1 MNLTTL
7 SVENYRNIASA
18 RLRFVP
24 GVNLLFG
31 QNAQGKTNALE
42 CIYLFAR
49 GKSYRG
55 SSDDELVRFGEKGFR
70 IGISTSREDVGDS
83 ADGKGT
89 PDGYSERY

>member
-7 SVENYRNIASA
+7 TAQNYRNIANA
-18 RLRFVP
+18 KMTFVP
-24 GVNLLFG
+24 GVNLLYG

-55 SSDDELVRFGEKGFR
+55 AGDDNLIRFGEKGFR
-70 IGISTSREDVGDS
+70 IGISYRTNAGEQTLEYR
-83 ADGKGT
+83 
-89 PDGYSERY
+89 